1 MAVPQNFSSWN
12 LKVLIPAGIFGFLV
26 GWFTA
31 SMISEKMVTLLIGL
45 MGVIF
50 CLNIWLRKKSIQH
63 PNKPKVLSG
72 LFWGTLSGFTSFI
85 SHSGAPPFQVFV
97 LPQKLQKLV
106 FAGTATLVFA
116 IINLAKII
124 PYQDLQPYTAN
135 DLRSALVL
143 IPFAIGGTYLGAI
156 LTKKIPDA
164 LFFTLVQIA
173 LFGVSLKLIWGTKD
187 IFFY

>member
-1 MAVPQNFSSWN
+1 MEFKSFNTCRHFWFFSRLVYRQYDFRKNGHITYRVDGRNF
-12 LKVLIPAGIFGFLV
+12 LFKYLA
-26 GWFTA
+26 
-31 SMISEKMVTLLIGL
+31 K
-45 MGVIF
+45 
-50 CLNIWLRKKSIQH
+50 KKSIQH

-116 IINLAKII
+116 VINLAKII